1 LFDPQ
6 IAQITQIDSL
16 VDVKSLFKRRA
27 NSQSEKKSV
36 KSVDERCK
44 GFVMANIRTERL
56 LKRFGDVAAVDH
68 VDLEIR
74 EGSFTAILGPSG
86 CGKTTLLRCIAG
98 LVEADAGRV
107 LIGGNDVT
115 HVPPHKRNL
124 GFVFQRPAMFPH
136 MSVYD
141 NIIWALQLRKW
152 PKNKM
157 RERVYEM
164 LRLVRLEGLENRA
177 YRQLSGGQAQRVVIA
192 RALAPQPD
200 VLFLD
205 EPLSQLDAK
214 LRDELKLEI
223 AEIHRQTGCTTLMV
237 THDQAEALTLADNVL
252 LMNQGQIVQEGSPL
266 ELYRQP
272 RTLFSADFIGTNNFM
287 AGTITETG
295 QCTTVALDG
304 AGAVVRT
311 EQQLA
316 GAGTGA
322 PVWVC
327 IRADDIDVIDEDQRS
342 RYPNVVS
349 ATIDKALL
357 TGGTVIIQAR
367 VGATELRLHAGGSRR
382 FQLLGREGTE
392 ILCSLGNI
400 SLIPRTADETPPGPR

>member
-1 LFDPQ
+1 
-6 IAQITQIDSL
+6 
-16 VDVKSLFKRRA
+16 
-27 NSQSEKKSV
+27 
-36 KSVDERCK
+36 
-44 GFVMANIRTERL
+44 MANIRTERL
-56 LKRFGDVAAVDH
+56 VKRFGDVAAVDH

-74 EGSFTAILGPSG
+74 EGSFTTILGPSG

-98 LVEADAGRV
+98 LVEADGGKV
-107 LIGGNDVT
+107 FIGGNDVT

-141 NIIWALQLRKW
+141 NIVWALQLRKW
-152 PKNKM
+152 PKNQM
-157 RERVYEM
+157 RERVHQM
-164 LRLVRLEGLENRA
+164 LRLVRLEGLENRT

-252 LMNQGQIVQEGSPL
+252 LMNQGKIVQEGSPL
-266 ELYRQP
+266 DLYRQP
-272 RTLFSADFIGTNNFM
+272 RTLFSADFIGTNNFV
-287 AGTITETG
+287 AGTITEAG
-295 QCTTVALDG
+295 QCTSVTLDG
-304 AGAVVRT
+304 AGAVVKT
-311 EQQLA
+311 EQRLA
-316 GAGTGA
+316 GATPGA

-327 IRADDIDVIDEDQRS
+327 IRADDIDILDEEQRG
-342 RYPNVVS
+342 RYPNVVT
-349 ATIDKALL
+349 ATVDQALL
-357 TGGTVIIQAR
+357 TGGTVIVQAR
-367 VGATELRLHAGGSRR
+367 VGAAELRIHAGGSRR

-400 SLIPRTADETPPGPR
+400 SLIPRNADEAPPGHR

>member
-1 LFDPQ
+1 
-6 IAQITQIDSL
+6 
-16 VDVKSLFKRRA
+16 
-27 NSQSEKKSV
+27 
-36 KSVDERCK
+36 
-44 GFVMANIRTERL
+44 MANIRTERL
-56 LKRFGDVAAVDH
+56 VKRFGDVAAVDQ

-74 EGSFTAILGPSG
+74 EGSFTTILGPSG

-98 LVEADAGRV
+98 LVEADGGKV
-107 LIGGNDVT
+107 FIGGNDVT
-115 HVPPHKRNL
+115 YLPPHKRNL

-141 NIIWALQLRKW
+141 NIAWALQLRKW

-164 LRLVRLEGLENRA
+164 LRLVRLDGLENRT

-252 LMNQGQIVQEGSPL
+252 LMNQGRIVQEGSPL
-266 ELYRQP
+266 DLYRQP
-272 RTLFSADFIGTNNFM
+272 RTLFSADFIGTNNFI
-287 AGTITETG
+287 AGTISETG
-295 QCTTVALDG
+295 LCTTVALDG
-304 AGAVVRT
+304 TGAVVQT
-311 EQQLA
+311 EQRLA
-316 GAGTGA
+316 GVMPGA

-327 IRADDIDVIDEDQRS
+327 IRADDIDVIDEDQRG

-349 ATIDKALL
+349 ATIDQALL
-357 TGGTVIIQAR
+357 TGGTVIVQAH
-367 VGATELRLHAGGSRR
+367 VGATELRIHAGGSRR

-400 SLIPRTADETPPGPR
+400 SLIPRTADEAPPGQR